1 MTQLPEDPYKPPEDI
16 RSPEEY
22 ARYRRFVPLETV
34 MDQLP
39 VKAGRIVRKHWTM
52 AEKEQ
57 YPFWIGMLV
66 IALLL
71 ILGMYLREIN
81 SGWATVLATIALIS
95 LIPVVIIHIRRIQG
109 RFERMWSV
117 MSADGELFRF
127 LRDAGVLLGHPVEMG
142 KPDERFS
149 TRLEVPYPDT
159 VKTVETWLNK
169 SALPDPPPA
178 ASPAGLKVS
187 PFMSESHGGET
198 HHVFEVEYS
207 GTVTRA
213 FSIRVNAADS
223 GSEVTVG
230 FGVRPPQA
238 QSREKFLETLI
249 GHLQDRMIAAKALGD
264 IREQAR
270 VEPVPIPALESERLL
285 SGPATSSVM

>member
-1 MTQLPEDPYKPPEDI
+1 MTQLPEDPYKPPDNI
-16 RSPEEY
+16 QGPEEY
-22 ARYRRFVPLETV
+22 SRYRRFVPLETV

-39 VKAGRIVRKHWTM
+39 IKAGRIVRKHWTM

-57 YPFWIGMLV
+57 YPFWIGIIA

-71 ILGMYLREIN
+71 VIGMYLREVN
-81 SGWATVLATIALIS
+81 GRWATVLATVALVA
-95 LIPVVIIHIRRIQG
+95 LVPVLVVHIRRIQG

-149 TRLEVPYPDT
+149 TRLEVPFPDA
-159 VKTVETWLNK
+159 VRAVEAWLNK
-169 SALPDPPPA
+169 SALPDRPSEGA
-178 ASPAGLKVS
+178 PAGLKIS

-198 HHVFEVEYS
+198 HHVYEVEYS
-207 GTVTRA
+207 GAISRA

-223 GSEVTVG
+223 GSEITVG
-230 FGVRPPQA
+230 FALRPSRA
-238 QSREKFLETLI
+238 ETREKFQDNLI
-249 GHLQDRMIAAKALGD
+249 GHLQDRMIAAKVLGD
-264 IREQAR
+264 IREQAG
-270 VEPVPIPALESERLL
+270 VEPETIPALTSEQFL
-285 SGPATSSVM
+285 SGPAASSAT